1 MKKIVRYII
10 SYGSAVIFSLVGLIL
25 QMFIPQNVFIAVLAI
40 ISVIPI
46 VLLVCNMVL
55 AKKYVSKINKTKL
68 ADMHGYMLRHRKEAQ
83 ETSHLLLKKLQRI
96 RHITSMYSVII
107 WLLAVCI
114 AVLGGILY
122 HFQTWL
128 FYLGLIYSGTVFYA
142 VYSRYHKEEKIVL
155 DEDDFYLSREEYP
168 YITSLVHRA
177 ANTLGCNSSITVM
190 LTDGCNA
197 TIIKDKDRYILQIG
211 IILLGVMSEDELYCI
226 FLHEFSHVS
235 DKNAKN
241 IKEARY
247 NAWISNQ
254 GQYHTRIM
262 SFLTNLY
269 VYFDVR
275 YIFDHMTFQ
284 YATAVVEEVQADRDI
299 AKYGDAKMAASAFL
313 KLNYSNNCY
322 WESGVKDEDSIYQSE
337 TLKADYFTVNIQ
349 KLKKAIETR
358 HDYWDSLVDK
368 EILANNA
375 THPTLKM
382 RLETLGIKD
391 AKLIDDDSSQEY
403 REEVQ
408 KAIDYAESKVYE
420 NRRKTYEQDRKEC
433 YTEPLKRVSEWEING
448 CPIVSESYADII
460 SDLKQLG
467 RHEEAEALCDRAIN
481 ELNENSSMHAYFIK
495 GCALLYRYDD
505 SGLDYIYHAIEKNQ
519 NYLEEGLQIIGT
531 FCCMTG
537 REKELLEYR
546 DRAPQLAQKN
556 KDENSKAD
564 YLSKNDN
571 LTKENLPDGML
582 EDILTFIKSVDK
594 DIIQNIY
601 LVRKN
606 ISDTFFTSAFVIH
619 FYGGT
624 DAQRDEIMHKIFR
637 YLDSYPTEWQF
648 SLFDY
653 FECMEIKFDRID
665 GSLVYSK
672 SNKNI

>member
-1 MKKIVRYII
+1 
-10 SYGSAVIFSLVGLIL
+10 
-25 QMFIPQNVFIAVLAI
+25 
-40 ISVIPI
+40 
-46 VLLVCNMVL
+46 
-55 AKKYVSKINKTKL
+55 
-68 ADMHGYMLRHRKEAQ
+68 
-83 ETSHLLLKKLQRI
+83 
-96 RHITSMYSVII
+96 
-107 WLLAVCI
+107 
-114 AVLGGILY
+114 
-122 HFQTWL
+122 
-128 FYLGLIYSGTVFYA
+128 
-142 VYSRYHKEEKIVL
+142 
-155 DEDDFYLSREEYP
+155 
-168 YITSLVHRA
+168 
-177 ANTLGCNSSITVM
+177 
-190 LTDGCNA
+190 
-197 TIIKDKDRYILQIG
+197 
-211 IILLGVMSEDELYCI
+211 
-226 FLHEFSHVS
+226 
-235 DKNAKN
+235 
-241 IKEARY
+241 
-247 NAWISNQ
+247 
-254 GQYHTRIM
+254 
-262 SFLTNLY
+262 
-269 VYFDVR
+269 
-275 YIFDHMTFQ
+275 MTFQ

-349 KLKKAIETR
+349 KFKKAIETR

-546 DRAPQLAQKN
+546 ERAPQLAQKN